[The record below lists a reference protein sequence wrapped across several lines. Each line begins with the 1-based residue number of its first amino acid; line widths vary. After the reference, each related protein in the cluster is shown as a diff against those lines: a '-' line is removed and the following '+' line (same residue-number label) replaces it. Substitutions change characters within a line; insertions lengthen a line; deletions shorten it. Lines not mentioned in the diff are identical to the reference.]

1 LINEKKKPAV
11 DAQETLQNLGGSV
24 GYAKMLKA

>member
-1 LINEKKKPAV
+1 MRRKNLLLMLKK
-11 DAQETLQNLGGSV
+11 TLENLGGSV

>member
-1 LINEKKKPAV
+1 MRRKKLLLMLE
-11 DAQETLQNLGGSV
+11 QTLENLGGSV